1 MRSALRPLLFAATLG
16 LTLAPARALTQGGAP
31 PSDDA
36 MQMGSPPALPDG
48 MTEEQIWP
56 AATAEGWLKP
66 VLVPWQRTFDD
77 ALRAAKAR
85 NVPILV
91 AVNMDGEIA
100 SEHFAGV
107 RYRQPETAAMMA
119 RYVCIVASVYRHTP
133 RDYDEGGQR
142 VPCPR
147 LGTVTCGEHIQAER
161 DLYEKYFDG
170 KRVSPRHIVLEL
182 DGKERYDVYY
192 SWDTETVFTTF
203 RKGVEG
209 LVEPPRG
216 ERTRDQWVQSAD
228 VVERQALERS
238 YAQGDRE
245 TRRAILESLR
255 AQSKS
260 AARVDHVEVLRA
272 AIYGFDVELASLARQ
287 ALADGESDAALE
299 LIGETLKHS
308 MPAAER
314 ERLLAAVD
322 RIALN
327 NPRAR
332 TLASLH
338 SGLNRGS
345 KLVEGA
351 PDFAAE
357 YERNRDQR
365 RDVGERTAAADAR
378 PTDAAALVESAQALC
393 ELALQSNDSRHAS
406 LLYEDAR
413 RRAQEAR
420 KLGASGPRLDAL
432 LAIAAEQSGDRRQA
446 RDCAIAAVEGGL
458 WSAVAPAAGTQ
469 SRSESLPP
477 TLTLRVLRLFA
488 LGRQQAI
495 RDAFRAGRAWPPEWL
510 ADVNAAY
517 ARLTQAD
524 SGLGFDEALVL
535 EHYDFLRWLGATPQ
549 ANGVLDAALKQAPD
563 SAELHDRL
571 RARLLFEGGPAAL
584 ERAYG
589 ERALALGDG
598 NGTQAT
604 WYAGYAFLV
613 AAEHYRRRNDLD
625 AAEAAY
631 QRGIQSFQ
639 RTIAE
644 QPDAADN
651 PRHFIALAEAGRA
664 RMRLERDDLAGATDR
679 LIEALSLRPD
689 SAASL
694 DGLGLSPVMTAKML
708 GARLE
713 AAGDRAQ
720 SERLKSALA
729 RLDPKLLEPPPN
741 ERAVPGGPRRQRQPG
756 QQQDGR

>member
-1 MRSALRPLLFAATLG
+1 MASALRLLAFVAALG
-16 LTLAPARALTQGGAP
+16 LTLPPAGARPQGGAP

-36 MQMGSPPALPDG
+36 FKMGSPPALPDG

-66 VLVPWQRTFDD
+66 VLVPWQRSFDD

-133 RDYDEGGQR
+133 RDYDEAGQR
-142 VPCPR
+142 IPCPR

-216 ERTRDQWVQSAD
+216 ERTREQWVQSAD
-228 VVERQALERS
+228 VVERQALERA

-245 TRRAILESLR
+245 TRRAILESLK
-255 AQSKS
+255 AQAKS
-260 AARVDHVEVLRA
+260 AARVDQVEVLRA

-322 RIALN
+322 RIAQS

-365 RDVGERTAAADAR
+365 RDAGERTAAADDK
-378 PTDAAALVESAQALC
+378 PMDAAAWVESAQALC
-393 ELALQSNDSRHAS
+393 ELALQSTDSRHAR

-413 RRAQEAR
+413 RRAQRASQ
-420 KLGASGPRLDAL
+420 LGASGPRVDAL
-432 LAIAAEQSGDRRQA
+432 LAIAAEQSGDRSQA
-446 RDCAIAAVEGGL
+446 RERAIAAVEGGL
-458 WSAVAPAAGTQ
+458 WNAATPAEGAGPNA
-469 SRSESLPP
+469 EALPP
-477 TLTLRVLRLFA
+477 PLTSRVLRLFA

-517 ARLTQAD
+517 ARLTAPN
-524 SGLGFDEALVL
+524 STLGFDETLVL
-535 EHYDFLRWLGATPQ
+535 EHYDFLRWLGATPR
-549 ANGVLDAALKQAPD
+549 ANSVLDAALKQAPD

-584 ERAYG
+584 ERTYAERSLATG
-589 ERALALGDG
+589 EAAGL
-598 NGTQAT
+598 QAA
-604 WYAGYAFLV
+604 WYEGYAFLV
-613 AAEHYRRRNDLD
+613 AAEHYRRRNELD

-631 QRGIQSFQ
+631 QRGIQAFQ
-639 RTIAE
+639 RNISE
-644 QPDAADN
+644 QPEMADN

-664 RMRLERDDLAGATDR
+664 RMRMERDDLAGATDR
-679 LIEALSLRPD
+679 LIESLTLRPD

-708 GARLE
+708 SARLE
-713 AAGDRAQ
+713 AAGDRERA
-720 SERLKSALA
+720 ERLKSALA

-741 ERAVPGGPRRQRQPG
+741 ERAVPGGQRRQRQPG
-756 QQQDGR
+756 QQQGGR